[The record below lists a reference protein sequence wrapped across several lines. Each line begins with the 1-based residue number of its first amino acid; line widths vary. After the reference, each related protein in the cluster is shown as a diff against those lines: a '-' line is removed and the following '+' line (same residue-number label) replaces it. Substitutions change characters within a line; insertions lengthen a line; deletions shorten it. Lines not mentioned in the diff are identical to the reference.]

1 MTDIINTLLTV
12 IALNVNELNTQVKRQ
27 RLEDW
32 IKKKHKLHAVYK
44 RHTLHSKTQL
54 ESKGL
59 KKIKQAFSNWKRA
72 GVAVLIS
79 DKIVFKIYI
88 VARDRRGT
96 FYSYQGVNLLG
107 NIITFV

>member
-44 RHTLHSKTQL
+44 RHTLHSKTQ
-54 ESKGL
+54 
-59 KKIKQAFSNWKRA
+59 ITWK
-72 GVAVLIS
+72 
-79 DKIVFKIYI
+79 
-88 VARDRRGT
+88 
-96 FYSYQGVNLLG
+96 
-107 NIITFV
+107 